1 MSIFQN
7 DATGVPMPGFVYI
20 NTRDRYCSVLT
31 FKKRNQKGMPPRMP
45 PKRGELHKLQFSNP
59 GEQNLPRNGNRRAII
74 ISSDE
79 DDALVDSSDEDDALV
94 DSSDED
100 DAPISSTGSGVTPM
114 VSDEDDATSA
124 LVSAANVAGPISST
138 GSGVTPMV
146 SASTLVLADDEEI
159 LPPGDPGELLS
170 DEESTTEQEH
180 VSRNLWI

>member
-31 FKKRNQKGMPPRMP
+31 FKKRNQKGMPP
-45 PKRGELHKLQFSNP
+45 KRGELDKLQFSNP

-74 ISSDE
+74 I
-79 DDALVDSSDEDDALV
+79 SSDEDDALV

-138 GSGVTPMV
+138 GSSVTPMV